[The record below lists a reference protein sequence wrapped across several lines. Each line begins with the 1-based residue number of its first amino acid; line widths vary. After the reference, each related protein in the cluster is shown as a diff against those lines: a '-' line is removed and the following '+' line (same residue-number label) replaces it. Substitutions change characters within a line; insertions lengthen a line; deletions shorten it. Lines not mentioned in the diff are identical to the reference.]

1 MFPSDAPG
9 NADSGLTVWLAN
21 RHTITDFPNMLD
33 GSSYVVI
40 DQVAFLG
47 DATSK
52 ARRRQAID
60 GLAAGGRRVLYDD
73 GRFQVWSP
81 VGA

>member
-1 MFPSDAPG
+1 
-9 NADSGLTVWLAN
+9 
-21 RHTITDFPNMLD
+21 MLD

-81 VGA
+81 VGD